1 MYSVDL
7 VVWWEGINS
16 LMDFVCQTLVFLY
29 NNPYTSPFDSVAC
42 VFYIKKTDDLK

>member
-7 VVWWEGINS
+7 AVWWEGINS

-29 NNPYTSPFDSVAC
+29 TNPYTSPFDSVAC